1 MKFVYAYKTSDGVR
15 HEDAMESESRAA
27 AFAALRERGI
37 RPIKV
42 CAADGSKANGETKFI
57 TRKRFVLVA
66 LVVGIFVG
74 GAAALWYARTDWR
87 DSRLIAYESRGAEI
101 IARHEKM
108 VGTLHLEALRDYH
121 EILEQK
127 NSWTLNQKISLSHF
141 SFKEVRQNLKELC
154 LEAFECFPAETH
166 PSERAEVER
175 IYQRLMDAVDVSESR
190 IRNDELAFRLLDA
203 NRGKWSVKDGR
214 IAWAEPSLAADF
226 AAYTR
231 ELK

>member
-15 HEDAMESESRAA
+15 HEDAIESDSRTA
-27 AFAALRERGI
+27 AFTALRERDI

-42 CAADGSKANGETKFI
+42 YAADGSKANGETRFI
-57 TRKRFVLVA
+57 TRKRFVFIA
-66 LVVGIFVG
+66 LVIGSFVG
-74 GAAALWYARTDWR
+74 GAIALWYARTDWR
-87 DSRLIAYESRGAEI
+87 DSRLIAYENRGAEI
-101 IARHEKM
+101 IAHHENM

-127 NSWTLNQKISLSHF
+127 SSWSLNQKISLSHF
-141 SFKEVRQNLKELC
+141 SFKEVRQNIKNLC

-203 NRGKWSVKDGR
+203 NRGKWSVKHGR
-214 IAWAEPSLAADF
+214 IVWTEPTLAADF